1 MTWSKHPESRGLR
14 LQNDV
19 RGGVYFSTMRI
30 HLVPVL
36 AASLLVAPH
45 RGSAQSERTID
56 EGSFTITVNGQRA
69 GRETFTILAEPRG
82 DGWEQIARGTLSY
95 GDTLLTPKLSADPTG
110 SAVAYQI
117 ETRNSNDSW
126 KGTIVRGRVSAH
138 IHSARGE
145 SEKEYIVTDGA
156 LILDDGV
163 YHQYY
168 FIPQRTTNGS
178 VAVLIPRRNTQIR
191 LKVTATGNERLTVG
205 TRELDARHFVLT
217 EPDGAKREL
226 WVDSQGRVL
235 KVTIPARGIVAMRD
249 DPPG

>member
-1 MTWSKHPESRGLR
+1 VGPPFENGPRLR
-14 LQNDV
+14 
-19 RGGVYFSTMRI
+19 VYLSAMRN
-30 HLVPVL
+30 HLFPVL

-45 RGSAQSERTID
+45 AGSAQSERTID
-56 EGSFTITVNGQRA
+56 EGSFTITVNGQRT

-82 DGWEQIARGTLSY
+82 DSWEQVARGTLSY
-95 GDTLLTPKLSADPTG
+95 GDTLLTPRLNADPTG

-117 ETRNSNDSW
+117 ETRNSRDSW
-126 KGTIVRGRVSAH
+126 KGTIMRGRVSAR
-138 IHSARGE
+138 IRSDRGE

-178 VAVLIPRRNTQIR
+178 VAVLIPRRNTQLR
-191 LKVTATGNERLTVG
+191 LKVTAAGNERLTVG

-217 EPDGAKREL
+217 EPDGARRDL

-235 KVTIPARGIVAMRD
+235 KVAVPARGIVAMRD
-249 DPPG
+249 DPPA